1 MKPRWL
7 SLRLLLFACLAVDAA
22 VLVGWGLL
30 DQLWFTQPF
39 GGREMCLLAG
49 SFVSD
54 VVLTVALFAFVLRPR
69 SAQAENTEAK
79 FRSLLDAAPD
89 PILIMNGE
97 GLVTLVNARAEQ
109 LFGHTRDELIGRA
122 MDSLLFH
129 AGAKPELET
138 SLAAPPASSA
148 TPPGTETPALQARRK
163 DGTWVPVELNFSP
176 LETKD
181 GVLTIS
187 IIRDV
192 TERRKAEQ
200 LRSARH
206 AVRRILVEGTRL
218 ADAAPELLEALCQT
232 LRLDASILWTVDAAA
247 GVLRYAHGRLP
258 DPVPGS
264 GFPQDETTSATYLAG
279 VGLRGRAWANGK
291 AVWDD
296 QAAGGEDSLCRS
308 AAAAGLREG
317 FAFPVVSGNE
327 VLGVIE
333 CFCRNAEE
341 RDRAFLDT
349 LSSIGSQVGRFLKYR
364 RAEEAVR
371 ESEARKAGILE
382 AAVDAIVTLD
392 REGRILEFNPAAQQI
407 FGHRGAAAVGQE
419 MARLLVPADSRAAY
433 ERLLAGCLKPPTSA
447 PAERLE
453 MALARADGSEVPA
466 ELTVTRIRTEGA
478 PLFTCYIRDLTD
490 RKKAEEALQRAE
502 ENFRQAQK
510 MEAVGRLAGGVAHDF
525 NNILTVITGY
535 TQMLLSALPAN
546 SPHRPSVQTIGK
558 SAERAAALT
567 RQLLAF
573 SRRVVLEPRVFDL
586 NHAVA
591 DMGKMLQRLI
601 GEHIDLVTMPAADLA
616 AIKADPGQIE
626 QVIMNLAVN
635 ACDAMPQGGKL
646 TIETRNLE
654 LNEYYARTHPE
665 VKPGRYVMLAL
676 SDTGVGMDEATK
688 QRIFEPFF
696 TTKEVG
702 KGTGLGLATVYGI
715 VKQSGGHIAV
725 YSEPGKGSTF
735 KVYLP
740 ATDERPT
747 ALPGGDVPASRPAP
761 RANGKGTILLVE
773 DEEMVRCLSS
783 EILRQQ
789 GYTVREARHGLDAL
803 RLSPEELDAVDLTV
817 TDVVMPEMN
826 GRDLAQH
833 LLGRKPNMKVLY
845 VSGYTDN
852 AVIRNGLLE
861 PGSAF
866 LEKPFSPDSL
876 AWKVDELMSA

>member
-1 MKPRWL
+1 
-7 SLRLLLFACLAVDAA
+7 
-22 VLVGWGLL
+22 
-30 DQLWFTQPF
+30 
-39 GGREMCLLAG
+39 
-49 SFVSD
+49 
-54 VVLTVALFAFVLRPR
+54 
-69 SAQAENTEAK
+69 
-79 FRSLLDAAPD
+79 
-89 PILIMNGE
+89 
-97 GLVTLVNARAEQ
+97 
-109 LFGHTRDELIGRA
+109 
-122 MDSLLFH
+122 
-129 AGAKPELET
+129 
-138 SLAAPPASSA
+138 
-148 TPPGTETPALQARRK
+148 
-163 DGTWVPVELNFSP
+163 
-176 LETKD
+176 
-181 GVLTIS
+181 
-187 IIRDV
+187 
-192 TERRKAEQ
+192 
-200 LRSARH
+200 
-206 AVRRILVEGTRL
+206 
-218 ADAAPELLEALCQT
+218 
-232 LRLDASILWTVDAAA
+232 VDAAA
-247 GVLRYAHGRLP
+247 GVHRYAHGWP
-258 DPVPGS
+258 PECVPGFDFVQAV
-264 GFPQDETTSATYLAG
+264 GRSATYPVG
-279 VGLRGRAWANGK
+279 VGLRGRAWAAGK
-291 AVWDD
+291 AVWSE
-296 QAAGGEDSLCRS
+296 AGGEDALCRS
-308 AAAAGLREG
+308 AAGAGLREA
-317 FAFPVVSGNE
+317 FAFPLVSGNE
-327 VLGVIE
+327 VMGVIE
-333 CFCRNAEE
+333 CFGRDREE

-349 LSSIGSQVGRFLKYR
+349 LFSVGSQVGRFLKYR
-364 RAEEAVR
+364 WAEEAVQ

-392 REGRILEFNPAAQQI
+392 HEGRIVEFNRAAERI
-407 FGHRGAAAVGQE
+407 FGHSGAAAVGRD
-419 MARLLVPADSRAAY
+419 MARLLVPEASRPAY
-433 ERLLAGCLKPPTSA
+433 DRLLAGCAAAPAA
-447 PAERLE
+447 PAERVE
-453 MALARADGSEVPA
+453 LAFTRANGTEVPA

-490 RKKAEEALQRAE
+490 RKKAEQALERAE

-535 TQMLLSALPAN
+535 TQILLNALPESSA
-546 SPHRPSVQTIGK
+546 HRAPVQTIAK
-558 SAERAAALT
+558 SAARAAALT

-586 NHAVA
+586 NGAVA

-601 GEHIDLVTMPAADLA
+601 GEHIDLVTIPAADLA

-626 QVIMNLAVN
+626 QVLMNLAVN
-635 ACDAMPQGGKL
+635 ACDAMPHGGKL

-654 LNEYYARTHPE
+654 LDEYYGKTHPE

-688 QRIFEPFF
+688 QRLFEPFF

-740 ATDERPT
+740 ATDEKPAALACVDT
-747 ALPGGDVPASRPAP
+747 ATPPPAP
-761 RANGKGTILLVE
+761 KANGKGTILLVE

-783 EILRQQ
+783 EILRQH

-803 RLSPEELDAVDLTV
+803 RLSPEELESVDLTV

-876 AWKVDELMSA
+876 AWKVGELLSA